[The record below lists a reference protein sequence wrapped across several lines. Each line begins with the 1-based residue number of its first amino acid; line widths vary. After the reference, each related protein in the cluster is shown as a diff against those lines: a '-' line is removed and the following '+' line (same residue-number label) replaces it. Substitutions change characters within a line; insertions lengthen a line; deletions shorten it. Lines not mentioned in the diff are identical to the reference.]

1 MGASSSCQVES
12 LSQALNAAG
21 MSHMLDDFFFIEPKH
36 SQKCLQDINQFIYM
50 CEESGFPI
58 KMEKKPHFPTK
69 IITIYGTEVD
79 SNEMVCRLPDQK
91 LVKIRLK
98 LQEVKHRKQ
107 VTLKV

>member
-58 KMEKKPHFPTK
+58 KMEKKLIF
-69 IITIYGTEVD
+69 
-79 SNEMVCRLPDQK
+79 
-91 LVKIRLK
+91 
-98 LQEVKHRKQ
+98 LQR
-107 VTLKV
+107 